1 MKLCVGCH
9 RSASRGLSPGRP
21 AKSELRLQFTPRNR
35 RTQFRREAQG
45 AGGEACGSVVEFLH
59 AMRIFVLGT
68 GATGSLLAQLLER
81 QGHTVWCGDRDPE
94 RARRFLGKKSLI
106 PVAQVNARNLRG
118 IIRAARNAQ
127 LIVNASASVFNQ
139 IVMRAALHL
148 RAHYLDLSSHLTQN
162 PFKSEQFAFAKRF
175 TEKNRLALINTGA
188 APGLTNL
195 LVKRA
200 AETLDEITSVRIR
213 LYEST
218 ESDDPISQ
226 WSPEVSFDEA
236 ISNPRVYRH
245 GRFRMEKR
253 FAELEKFRFPEPIG
267 AANVVLA
274 AQDEVATLPY
284 FIPMRNMDVKIGG
297 NEFDRLRRW
306 YKQGKLSK
314 SRGIP
319 RQRFPQTSSP
329 RAIAK
334 LIRQGVLQNARFAAA
349 VLVEGV
355 KIGKKEDQQLLIRS
369 DCTFPT
375 LYQIRQQGRFTT
387 PVAYATAH
395 VSALFIKNWPRD
407 LAGVLAPEQLAVGT
421 RRAIIA
427 GIRKHSVR
435 VTHRTTVLK
444 TPDSDAE

>member
-1 MKLCVGCH
+1 
-9 RSASRGLSPGRP
+9 
-21 AKSELRLQFTPRNR
+21 
-35 RTQFRREAQG
+35 
-45 AGGEACGSVVEFLH
+45 
-59 AMRIFVLGT
+59 MRIFVLGA

-81 QGHTVWCGDRDPE
+81 QGHTVWCGDRDPQ
-94 RARRFLGKKSLI
+94 RARRFLGQKSPI
-106 PVAQVNARNLRG
+106 AITEVNARNLRG
-118 IIRAARNAQ
+118 IIRAARGCQ

-148 RAHYLDLSSHLTQN
+148 RAHYLDLSSHLTRN
-162 PFKSEQFAFAKRF
+162 PFRAEQFSYAKRF
-175 TEKNRLALINTGA
+175 AAKNRTAIINTGA

-200 AETLDEITSVRIR
+200 AEMLDEVESVHIR
-213 LYEST
+213 LYESS

-236 ISNPRVYRH
+236 ISNPRVYRN
-245 GRFRMEKR
+245 GRFLMEKR
-253 FAELEKFRFPEPIG
+253 FAELEKFRFVDPIG
-267 AANVVLA
+267 NANVVLA

-284 FIPMRNMDVKIGG
+284 AIPMRNMDVKIGG

-319 RQRFPQTSSP
+319 KQKFPQTSSP
-329 RAIAK
+329 RMIAK
-334 LIRQGVLQNARFAAA
+334 LIRQGILQNARFAAA
-349 VLVEGV
+349 VLVRGV
-355 KIGKKEDQQLLIRS
+355 KRGAKEDQTLLIRS

-395 VSALFIKNWPRD
+395 VAALFIKFFPRE
-407 LAGVLAPEQLAVGT
+407 LTGVFAPEMLPLET
-421 RRAIIA
+421 RRAILA
-427 GIRKHSVR
+427 GIRNHNIR
-435 VTHRTTVLK
+435 ITHKTTVLRHN
-444 TPDSDAE
+444 SDDEEES